1 MADDTKSVD
10 PSNRVELS
18 YNDGFIAFWRGQ
30 MVFEN
35 GRAERIKAEKEAWE
49 FLARCDLA
57 GTMAVSPIAASAY
70 AGIRPTLK
78 TMKATTGL
86 AQTDRRATWIFWGRW
101 EGEELKHVQF
111 SLRNFCCGPSS
122 SRIRQPPLSLRP
134 RSLKRLVDNG
144 RRRIKAR
151 NSGTASIGLR
161 EPSSGSPRCNRLS
174 SSVKTDR
181 RRRKRSVR

>member
-18 YNDGFIAFWRGQ
+18 YNDGFIAFWRGR

-35 GRAERIKAEKEAWE
+35 GRVKRVKAEKEAWE

-78 TMKATTGL
+78 HLPKLTG
-86 AQTDRRATWIFWGRW
+86 ARRGIFWGRW